1 MNGFPNYGSY
11 FNPFASPQYMN
22 GWHNYYGKTKMH

>member
-22 GWHNYYGKTKMH
+22 NNKMITTDVIK